1 MDAKGVSQPKQQHQ
15 SMILIM
21 LDVPVD
27 QRPIQTTITAQS
39 SRSTVRTKYNNTT
52 KSLRFFS
59 LYESGA
65 HSQHLNVNNTFQYSL
80 TRAGYLYMLYVTE

>member
-1 MDAKGVSQPKQQHQ
+1 
-15 SMILIM
+15 MIFIT

-27 QRPIQTTITAQS
+27 RCLMQTTITAQL
-39 SRSTVRTKYNNTT
+39 SRSTVRTTYNYTP

-59 LYESGA
+59 FYESGD

-80 TRAGYLYMLYVTE
+80 TRAGYLYMLYVTEQDMM